1 MFKYISEILQQFSQ
15 TQKMLALIVLLLA
28 IVSVTYINYIT
39 KTPDELTKTITIQRK
54 RMVEDQ
60 NKIFN
65 LSATINKLNDTILF
79 NNQNCSDNAISRE
92 RYYVDKLM
100 AQQKYVTATIEEIQ
114 KLLNSK
120 PRKLQMMQMV
130 RLDSTA
136 SIKSLEIPDEQDIN
150 IELVNKK
157 LKQLRNRLKE

>member
-15 TQKMLALIVLLLA
+15 TQKMLALIVLLAA

-39 KTPDELTKTITIQRK
+39 KTPDELTKTISLQRQ
-54 RMVEDQ
+54 RMIEDQ

-65 LSATINKLNDTILF
+65 LSSTINKLNDTILL
-79 NNQNCSDNAISRE
+79 NNQSCSDNAITRE
-92 RYYVDKLM
+92 KYYANKLM
-100 AQQKYVTATIEEIQ
+100 EQQIYVTATIEEIQ
-114 KLLNSK
+114 KLLNNK
-120 PRKLQMMQMV
+120 PRRLEMI

-136 SIKSLEIPDEQDIN
+136 SFKHLEIPDEQNIN

-157 LKQLRNRLKE
+157 LKQLKNKLKE

>member
-92 RYYVDKLM
+92 RYYADKLM
-100 AQQKYVTATIEEIQ
+100 TQQKYVTTTIEEIQ